1 MTLRE
6 QRCLFSLYVSRLIAK
21 ATEMG
26 YHVAIGEATRSP
38 EQARLNAQKGTGS
51 VNSLHIIGLAV
62 DLNLYDSKGKYLDK
76 TEDHAPLGAWWKSLD
91 PNNRWGGDFKS
102 RPDGNHY
109 SYSPDGVR
117 A

>member
-6 QRCLFSLYVSRLIAK
+6 QRCLFTLYVSRLIVK
-21 ATEMG
+21 AQEMG
-26 YHVAIGEATRSP
+26 FQCALGEVVRSA
-38 EQARLNAQKGTGS
+38 EQARRNAQAGSGT
-51 VNSLHIIGLAV
+51 VNSLHITGLAV
-62 DLNLYDSKGKYLDK
+62 DLHLYDSTGRYLNR
-76 TEDHAPLGAWWKSLD
+76 TEPHQPLGAWWKGLD
-91 PNNRWGGDFKS
+91 PACRWGGDFKS